1 MTLRNI
7 PGVRRRG
14 AAMLFAAALSLY
26 GCIDRRDLYDPDLE
40 MTFDPCRNLE
50 TFGVRAWACPEG
62 SGPAEGTL
70 LLDDVRI
77 IRDGG
82 KWLPEKP
89 LLWPARDRKV
99 FVLAYAPYGTA
110 SAISPE
116 RGVEFEG
123 IDAEAI
129 AEDLLYSDPVP
140 DASKGRD
147 GVIPLTFYPALCRV
161 DFRLRT
167 DAFPVEKVE
176 VKALRALTLV
186 TRGDFQSLP
195 SPKWTLSGNPGPV
208 TLAEGS
214 FLLEGEPTVISGNH
228 PLIPQRISTRF
239 EAEIDYTDTNG
250 IPSHWTV
257 STEPVEKNFIP
268 GRSYYVDLMFSVETC
283 TLTTL

>member
-1 MTLRNI
+1 MSRNFRI
-7 PGVRRRG
+7 AVYL
-14 AAMLFAAALSLY
+14 LFLCASLMARPWILLF
-26 GCIDRRDLYDPDLE
+26 GTTACDDCAQFKQNWQEEFAEPDDPLLIFINVEDEDNYRFL
-40 MTFDPCRNLE
+40 
-50 TFGVRAWACPEG
+50 
-62 SGPAEGTL
+62 AE
-70 LLDDVRI
+70 I
-77 IRDGG
+77 
-82 KWLPEKP
+82 EKT